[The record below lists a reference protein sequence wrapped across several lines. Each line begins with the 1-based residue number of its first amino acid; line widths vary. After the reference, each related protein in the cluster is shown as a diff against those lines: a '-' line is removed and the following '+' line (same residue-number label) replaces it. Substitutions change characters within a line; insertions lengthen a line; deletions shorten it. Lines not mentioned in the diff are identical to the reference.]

1 MKSAMLKHIVM
12 LFVLA
17 MPFVINAQTIT
28 NVNTSSQN
36 CQGDTIAVLFSV
48 TAPLN
53 AGNQFTVELSTSA
66 GAFPG
71 TLIQITPLTAFNIGG
86 YSMDCIIPPST
97 SQGVY
102 KIRVLGSN
110 PIVASDTL
118 NNIIVG
124 RRPNTQISIYGTY
137 TFNNEQRFC
146 DGDTAILVGP
156 PPPIGET
163 HNYQWLLAGTPLIGE
178 TNDTLLVTGSGPFSV
193 RVTLGLCDAVSNDT
207 IVNAYTPP
215 ALIFYSPGP
224 GITPI
229 GLDSIQFCEGTV
241 ATLNGVV
248 SPNPPYDFKYQW
260 FTDSVDLFGKPVLKP
275 LLNDTLSSLSVTES
289 GLYYISVLEA
299 NGGCIDTSTFFYVF
313 VDTLP
318 STTIANVKWPWQTFP
333 TLNLCPEDSTLLLVS
348 DTSFY
353 PSWQYQWQ
361 ISYPVGSAWQDIP
374 NDTLPGLVVSA
385 KIVADTAEYRLV
397 TQNATCSFTS
407 NSLIVNFIDNPVF
420 QFFPADS
427 VATCAGDSILVQL
440 VGNGLQYVWADG
452 FIGSNRWMTTAG
464 TYPVR
469 AIGINQCETWDTLK
483 VGIFTVTANA
493 GPDQTIVPG
502 QSAQLNGSGGVS
514 YFWYANLPAYFNNQ
528 FIANP
533 LTQPTA
539 DTTLYF
545 VQVTGPNGCVGIDS
559 VWVWVVDT
567 AEAPGRLANIQNVI
581 TPNNDGRND
590 FLDISEILDG
600 DVCELTI
607 LNRWGAEVYYNPNY
621 INNWNGETTGG
632 AELPDGTYYFIVKFK
647 DEIRFKGPVTII
659 RNSK

>member
-1 MKSAMLKHIVM
+1 MLKHIVM
-12 LFVLA
+12 TFILA
-17 MPFVINAQTIT
+17 IPFVIQAQTIT

-36 CQGDTIAVLFSV
+36 CQGDTISVLFSV
-48 TAPLN
+48 TQPLN
-53 AGNQFTVELSTSA
+53 AGNQFTVELSTPA

-71 TLIQITPLTAFNIGG
+71 TIISIAPLTAFNIGG
-86 YSMDCIIPPST
+86 YSRDCIIAAST
-97 SQGVY
+97 PQGVY

-110 PIVASDTL
+110 PVISSDTL
-118 NNIIVG
+118 SNIIVG
-124 RRPNTQISIYGTY
+124 RRPNTNITIYGTY

-163 HNYQWLLAGTPLIGE
+163 HNYQWLLAGSPLIGE
-178 TNDTLLVTGSGPFSV
+178 TNDTLFVTGSGPFSV

-207 IVNAYTPP
+207 LVNAYSPP
-215 ALIFYSPGP
+215 AVVFY
-224 GITPI
+224 TPDPDIQLI

-241 ATLNGVV
+241 ATLNGVT
-248 SPNPPYDFKYQW
+248 SSNPLFDFKYQW
-260 FTDSVDLFGKPVLKP
+260 FVDSVDLFGNPVLKP
-275 LLNDTLSSLSVTES
+275 LLNDTLPTLSVTES
-289 GLYYISVLEA
+289 GRYYISVLEA
-299 NGGCIDTSTFFYVF
+299 IGGCVDTSTFFSVF
-313 VDTLP
+313 VDTIP
-318 STTIANVKWPWQTFP
+318 GTTIANVKWPWQSLP
-333 TLNLCPEDSTLLLVS
+333 TLNLCPEDSTLLMVF
-348 DTSFY
+348 DTAYY
-353 PSWQYQWQ
+353 PGWKYQWQ
-361 ISYPVGSAWQDIP
+361 ISYPVGTAWQNIP
-374 NDTLPGLVVSA
+374 NDTLPFLTVSS
-385 KIVADTAEYRLV
+385 KIVADTAEYRLL
-397 TQNATCSFTS
+397 TENATCNFIT
-407 NSLIVNFIDNPVF
+407 NSLIVNFIDNPIF
-420 QFFPADS
+420 QFFPSDS
-427 VATCAGDSILVQL
+427 VATCAGDSVLVQL
-440 VGNGLQYVWADG
+440 IGNGLTYSWADG
-452 FIGSNRWMTTAG
+452 FIGSNRWMKTAG
-464 TYPVR
+464 TYPVK

-483 VGIFTVTANA
+483 VGIFVVTANA
-493 GPDQTIVPG
+493 GPDQTITPG

-567 AEAPGRLANIQNVI
+567 ATAPGALANIQNVI
-581 TPNNDGRND
+581 TPNGDGRND
-590 FLDISEILDG
+590 FLDISELLDG
-600 DVCELTI
+600 DECELTI
-607 LNRWGAEVYYNPNY
+607 LNRWGAEVYYNANY